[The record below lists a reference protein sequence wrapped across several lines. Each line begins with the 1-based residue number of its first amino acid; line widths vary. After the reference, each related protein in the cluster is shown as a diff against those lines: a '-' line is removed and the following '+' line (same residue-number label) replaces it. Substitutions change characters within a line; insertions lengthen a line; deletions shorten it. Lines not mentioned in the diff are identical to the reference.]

1 MTHVA
6 LDRPYGQASL
16 EQFGDF
22 SGSEVVTLHLD
33 LRCLRKELRKV
44 AFDGLASMLREEL
57 VVWSTAKLFL
67 DLF

>member
-6 LDRPYGQASL
+6 LDRPHSQASL

-22 SGSEVVTLHLD
+22 SDSEVVALHLD
-33 LRCLRKELRKV
+33 LRCLHKEVRKV
-44 AFDGLASMLREEL
+44 IFDSLASVLREEL